1 MRKGA
6 SHSAKA
12 AAVVAAAAA
21 GQIETLFEIMWEEI
35 QDFLYRVRAGR
46 RAAVEPFDTLTVGCS
61 LTVGHSLAVGRSLT
75 VERSSRAGQEFRR
88 WRGCGGSILEIIAEV
103 TTRAVNPVACSF
115 EDAPSVTL
123 TRHSR
128 CVHGATLRSQ
138 ICFILRDMIRGTKM
152 FKDYG
157 HKIPVDKW
165 ADEMGKLL
173 KNRTMMNRLEG
184 ALTREEDGE
193 DDEDD

>member
-35 QDFLYRVRAGR
+35 QDFLYR
-46 RAAVEPFDTLTVGCS
+46 
-61 LTVGHSLAVGRSLT
+61 
-75 VERSSRAGQEFRR
+75 EFRR
-88 WRGCGGSILEIIAEV
+88 WRGCGGSILEIIAE
-103 TTRAVNPVACSF
+103 
-115 EDAPSVTL
+115 
-123 TRHSR
+123 
-128 CVHGATLRSQ
+128 